1 LVFQNVAKAFAALL
15 PQICGDLCYA
25 TAAIMRRFIWE
36 DSGWPDLTVNEAA
49 LEPDLTPIAYRAGRV
64 AEVLFQLGRD
74 EQRRVRFDTL
84 TDTAIETSAIEGETL
99 SIASVRASLARR
111 LDMPFADDAPTD
123 ARAEGV
129 VAVTVDAVQHAEREL
144 TQARLHHWH
153 ALIFPDPD
161 PQLTVGTWR
170 SRPDDSMQVISH
182 AERLRPTIHFEAPP
196 GPSVSGEMNRFL
208 DWFASPGPAP
218 MQRPLI
224 HAAVAHLWFVTIH
237 PYGDGNGRI
246 GRAIADLAL
255 ARHDPEIADY
265 VSLSRQIRTDRKSYY
280 DALERA
286 QGGPLD
292 VTPWVSWF
300 ANCYG
305 RAVDHTLTVGR
316 EMIQARS
323 FWTDHANATINDR
336 QRVVLQRYLS
346 GAFEG
351 WINTSKYAT
360 LAKTS
365 PDTAQRDIA
374 ALVAQK
380 ILVPNG
386 SRGPR
391 TSYRLTDTYDPQIRR
406 GVETP

>member
-1 LVFQNVAKAFAALL
+1 
-15 PQICGDLCYA
+15 
-25 TAAIMRRFIWE
+25 MRRYIWE
-36 DSGWPDLTVNEAA
+36 DSGWPDVTVNEAA
-49 LEPDLTPIAYRAGRV
+49 LEPDFTTIAYRAGRV
-64 AEVLFQLGRD
+64 AEVFFQLGRD

-84 TDTAIETSAIEGETL
+84 TDTAVETSAIEGETL

-111 LDMPFADDAPTD
+111 LDMPLADYGPTD

-129 VAVTVDAVQHAEREL
+129 VAVTVDAVQRADREL
-144 TQARLHHWH
+144 TEARLHHWH
-153 ALIFPDPD
+153 TLILPDAD
-161 PQLTVGTWR
+161 PSLTIGAWR

-182 AERLRPTIHFEAPP
+182 AERLQPTIHFEAPP
-196 GPSVSGEMNRFL
+196 GPSVYGEMTRFL
-208 DWFASPGPAP
+208 TWFASPRPEP

-255 ARHDPEIADY
+255 ARHDPAIAEY
-265 VSLSRQIRTDRKSYY
+265 VSLSRQIHTDRKSYY
-280 DALERA
+280 DALESA
-286 QGGPLD
+286 QRGPLD

-391 TSYRLTDTYDPQIRR
+391 TSYRLTDIYDPQIRR
-406 GVETP
+406 GVEPPQDIPRPTRGR

>member
-1 LVFQNVAKAFAALL
+1 
-15 PQICGDLCYA
+15 
-25 TAAIMRRFIWE
+25 MRRFIWE

-255 ARHDPEIADY
+255 ARHDSEIADY
-265 VSLSRQIRTDRKSYY
+265 VSLSRQIRTDPKSYY

>member
-1 LVFQNVAKAFAALL
+1 
-15 PQICGDLCYA
+15 
-25 TAAIMRRFIWE
+25 MRRYIWE
-36 DSGWPDLTVNEAA
+36 DSGWPDFTVNEAA
-49 LEPDLTPIAYRAGRV
+49 LEPALTSIAYRAGRV

-74 EQRRVRFDTL
+74 EQRRVRFDSL
-84 TDTAIETSAIEGETL
+84 TDTAVETSAIEGETL

-111 LDMPFADDAPTD
+111 LDMPLAGDGPTD
-123 ARAEGV
+123 ARADGV
-129 VAVTVDAVQHAEREL
+129 VAVTVDAVQRADREL
-144 TQARLHHWH
+144 TEARLHHWH
-153 ALIFPDPD
+153 TLIFPDPD
-161 PQLTVGTWR
+161 PPLTIGAWR
-170 SRPDDSMQVISH
+170 SRPDDSMQVVSH
-182 AERLRPTIHFEAPP
+182 AERLQPTIHFEAPP
-196 GPSVSGEMNRFL
+196 GPRVYGEMNRFL
-208 DWFASPGPAP
+208 TWFASPGRAS
-218 MQRPLI
+218 MRRPLI

-255 ARHDPEIADY
+255 ARHDAEIAEY
-265 VSLSRQIRTDRKSYY
+265 VSLSRQIRTDRNSYY
-280 DALERA
+280 DALERT
-286 QGGPLD
+286 QRGPLD

-300 ANCYG
+300 AHCYG
-305 RAVDHTLTVGR
+305 RAVDHTLAVGR
-316 EMIQARS
+316 EMMQARS

-365 PDTAQRDIA
+365 RDTAQRDIA

-391 TSYRLTDTYDPQIRR
+391 TSYRLTDTYDPHIRR
-406 GVETP
+406 GVAKL

>member
-1 LVFQNVAKAFAALL
+1 
-15 PQICGDLCYA
+15 
-25 TAAIMRRFIWE
+25 MRRFIWQ
-36 DSGWPDLTVNEAA
+36 DSGWPDLTVNEGA
-49 LEPDLTPIAYRAGRV
+49 LEAEFTTLAYRAGRV
-64 AEVLFQLGRD
+64 AEVLYQLGAE
-74 EQRRVRFDTL
+74 EQRRVLFDTL
-84 TDTAIETSAIEGETL
+84 TDTAIETSAIEGEAL
-99 SIASVRASLARR
+99 SVASVRASLARR
-111 LDMPFADDAPTD
+111 LNMPNVDVGPTD

-129 VAVTVDAVQHAEREL
+129 VAVTVDAVQRADREL
-144 TQARLHHWH
+144 TESRLHHWH
-153 ALIFPDPD
+153 TLIFPNAE
-161 PQLTVGTWR
+161 PQLTIGAWR
-170 SRPDDSMQVISH
+170 SRTEDSMQVVSH
-182 AERLRPTIHFEAPP
+182 AERLKPTIHFEAPP
-196 GPSVSGEMNRFL
+196 GPNVYAEMTRFL
-208 DWFASPGPAP
+208 KWFASPSPTP

-224 HAAVAHLWFVTIH
+224 HAAVAHLRFVTIH

-255 ARHDPEIADY
+255 ARHDPAIADS
-265 VSLSRQIRTDRKSYY
+265 VSLSRQIRTERKSYY
-280 DALERA
+280 DALETA
-286 QGGPLD
+286 QRGSLD

-300 ANCYG
+300 TGCYG
-305 RAVDHTLTVGR
+305 RAVDHTLAVGR

-346 GAFEG
+346 GVFEG

-374 ALVAQK
+374 ALVVQN

-391 TSYRLTDTYDPQIRR
+391 TSYRLADTYDPHIRR
-406 GVETP
+406 GIEPPHDLRGPTRGR

>member
-1 LVFQNVAKAFAALL
+1 
-15 PQICGDLCYA
+15 
-25 TAAIMRRFIWE
+25 MRRYIWE
-36 DSGWPDLTVNEAA
+36 DSGWPDVTVNEAA
-49 LEPDLTPIAYRAGRV
+49 LEPDFTTIAYRAGRV
-64 AEVLFQLGRD
+64 AEVFFQLGRD

-84 TDTAIETSAIEGETL
+84 TDTAVETSAIEGETL

-111 LDMPFADDAPTD
+111 LDMPLADYGPTD

-129 VAVTVDAVQHAEREL
+129 VAVTVDAVQRADREL
-144 TQARLHHWH
+144 TEARLHHWH
-153 ALIFPDPD
+153 TLIFPDPD
-161 PQLTVGTWR
+161 PQLTVGAWR

-182 AERLRPTIHFEAPP
+182 AERLQPTIHFEAPP
-196 GPSVSGEMNRFL
+196 GPIVSGEMNRFL
-208 DWFASPGPAP
+208 KWFASPGPVP

-255 ARHDPEIADY
+255 ARHDPEIAEY

-280 DALERA
+280 DALESA
-286 QGGPLD
+286 QRGPLD

-300 ANCYG
+300 ATCYG
-305 RAVDHTLTVGR
+305 RAVDHTLAVGR

-346 GAFEG
+346 GAFAG

-406 GVETP
+406 GVEPPRDVPQPTRGR

>member
-1 LVFQNVAKAFAALL
+1 M
-15 PQICGDLCYA
+15 
-25 TAAIMRRFIWE
+25 T
-36 DSGWPDLTVNEAA
+36 
-49 LEPDLTPIAYRAGRV
+49 
-64 AEVLFQLGRD
+64 
-74 EQRRVRFDTL
+74 
-84 TDTAIETSAIEGETL
+84 
-99 SIASVRASLARR
+99 
-111 LDMPFADDAPTD
+111 
-123 ARAEGV
+123 
-129 VAVTVDAVQHAEREL
+129 
-144 TQARLHHWH
+144 
-153 ALIFPDPD
+153 
-161 PQLTVGTWR
+161 
-170 SRPDDSMQVISH
+170 
-182 AERLRPTIHFEAPP
+182 
-196 GPSVSGEMNRFL
+196 RFL
-208 DWFASPGPAP
+208 NWFASPGPAP

-255 ARHDPEIADY
+255 ARHDPEIAEY

-280 DALERA
+280 DALESA
-286 QGGPLD
+286 QRGPLD

-305 RAVDHTLTVGR
+305 RAVDHTLAVGR
-316 EMIQARS
+316 EIIQARS
-323 FWTDHANATINDR
+323 FWTDHASAKINDR

-351 WINTSKYAT
+351 WINTSKYAA

-391 TSYRLTDTYDPQIRR
+391 TSYRLTAIYDPQIRR
-406 GVETP
+406 GVEPPKDVPRPTRGR

>member
-1 LVFQNVAKAFAALL
+1 
-15 PQICGDLCYA
+15 
-25 TAAIMRRFIWE
+25 MRRYIWE

-49 LEPDLTPIAYRAGRV
+49 LEPELTPIAYRAGRV

-84 TDTAIETSAIEGETL
+84 ADTALETSAIEGEIL

-111 LDMPFADDAPTD
+111 LDMPLANYGSTD

-129 VAVTVDAVQHAEREL
+129 VGVTVDAVQRANREL
-144 TQARLHHWH
+144 TEARLHHWH
-153 ALIFPDPD
+153 TLIFPDPD
-161 PQLTVGTWR
+161 PQVTVGAWR

-182 AERLRPTIHFEAPP
+182 AERLQPTIHFEAPP
-196 GPSVSGEMNRFL
+196 GPSVHGQMKRFL
-208 DWFASPGPAP
+208 DWFSSPGPAP

-237 PYGDGNGRI
+237 PYSDGNGRI

-255 ARHDPEIADY
+255 ARHDPEIAEY
-265 VSLSRQIRTDRKSYY
+265 VSLSRQIRAERKSYY
-280 DALERA
+280 DALELSQR
-286 QGGPLD
+286 GSLD
-292 VTPWVSWF
+292 VTPWVAWF
-300 ANCYG
+300 ARCYG
-305 RAVDHTLTVGR
+305 RAIDHTLAVGR
-316 EMIQARS
+316 EMIRARS
-323 FWTDHANATINDR
+323 FWTDHANAVINDR

-365 PDTAQRDIA
+365 SDTAQRDIA

-380 ILVPNG
+380 ILVPNA

-406 GVETP
+406 GVDPPQDVPRSAAGHDSMVPSSRKR

>member
-1 LVFQNVAKAFAALL
+1 
-15 PQICGDLCYA
+15 
-25 TAAIMRRFIWE
+25 MRRYIWE

-49 LEPDLTPIAYRAGRV
+49 LEPVFTSIAYRAGRV

-84 TDTAIETSAIEGETL
+84 TDTAVETSAIEGETL

-111 LDMPFADDAPTD
+111 LDMPLADYGPTD

-129 VAVTVDAVQHAEREL
+129 VAVTVDAVQRADREL
-144 TQARLHHWH
+144 TEARLHHWH
-153 ALIFPDPD
+153 TLIFPDPD
-161 PQLTVGTWR
+161 PQLTVGAWR
-170 SRPDDSMQVISH
+170 SRPDDSMQIISH
-182 AERLRPTIHFEAPP
+182 AERLQPTIHFEAPP
-196 GPSVSGEMNRFL
+196 GPSIYGEMNRFL
-208 DWFASPGPAP
+208 NWFASPGPAP

-255 ARHDPEIADY
+255 ARHDPEIAEY

-305 RAVDHTLTVGR
+305 RAVDHTLAVGR

-323 FWTDHANATINDR
+323 FWTDHADATINDR

-360 LAKTS
+360 LVKTS

-406 GVETP
+406 GVEPPQDVPQPKRGR

>member
-1 LVFQNVAKAFAALL
+1 MV
-15 PQICGDLCYA
+15 
-25 TAAIMRRFIWE
+25 RRYIWE
-36 DSGWPDLTVNEAA
+36 DAGWPNLTVNEAA
-49 LEPDLTPIAYRAGRV
+49 LETEFTTLAYRAGRV
-64 AEVLFQLGRD
+64 AEVLYQLGVD
-74 EQRRVRFDTL
+74 EQRRILFDAL
-84 TDTAIETSAIEGETL
+84 TDTAVETSAIEGETL
-99 SIASVRASLARR
+99 SVASVRASLARR
-111 LDMPFADDAPTD
+111 LNLPLGDDGPTD

-129 VAVTVDAVQHAEREL
+129 VAVTVDAVQRPDRAL
-144 TQARLHHWH
+144 TESRLHHWH
-153 ALIFPDPD
+153 TLIFPDAD
-161 PQLTVGTWR
+161 PQLTIGAWR
-170 SRPDDSMQVISH
+170 SRPEDSMQVVSH
-182 AERLRPTIHFEAPP
+182 AERLQPTIHFEAPP
-196 GPSVSGEMNRFL
+196 GPSVHGEMNRFL
-208 DWFASPGPAP
+208 KWFDSPSPAP

-255 ARHDPEIADY
+255 ARHDPNIAES
-265 VSLSRQIRTDRKSYY
+265 VSLSRQIRTERKSYY

-286 QGGPLD
+286 QRGSLD

-300 ANCYG
+300 TGCYG
-305 RAVDHTLTVGR
+305 RAVDHTLAVGR

-323 FWTDHANATINDR
+323 FWTDHADATINDR
-336 QRVVLQRYLS
+336 QRVVLQRYLA

-351 WINTSKYAT
+351 WINTSKYAA

-374 ALVAQK
+374 ALVAQN

-391 TSYRLTDTYDPQIRR
+391 TSYRLTDTYDPQIHR
-406 GVETP
+406 GVEPPRDVERPTRGR